1 MNHMPQGLMRQ
12 ERRKRG
18 GWFKAIPKVEGNG
31 QGCLTKKRQFP
42 AAWAMRKQGEAGPF
56 VSSKILGKR

>member
-12 ERRKRG
+12 EMWKRG
-18 GWFKAIPKVEGNG
+18 GWFKAKLKVEENG

-42 AAWAMRKQGEAGPF
+42 AAQEMRKPGEAGPF

>member
-12 ERRKRG
+12 EKRERG
-18 GWFKAIPKVEGNG
+18 GWFKAKPKVEGNG
-31 QGCLTKKRQFP
+31 QGRLTKKRQFP
-42 AAWAMRKQGEAGPF
+42 VTQEMRKPGEAGPF

>member
-1 MNHMPQGLMRQ
+1 MRQ
-12 ERRKRG
+12 EKRERG
-18 GWFKAIPKVEGNG
+18 GWFKAKPKVEGNG

-42 AAWAMRKQGEAGPF
+42 VAQEMRKPGEAGPF